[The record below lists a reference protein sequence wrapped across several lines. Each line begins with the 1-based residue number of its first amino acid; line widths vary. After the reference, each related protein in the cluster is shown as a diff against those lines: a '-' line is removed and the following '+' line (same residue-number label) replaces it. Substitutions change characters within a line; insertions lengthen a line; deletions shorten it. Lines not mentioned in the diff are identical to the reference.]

1 VRRADGQTKSIK
13 YANNVTTTFLYDEN
27 RRWLSRVYTVNAA
40 GVWLMD
46 SQYTRDPAIGRID
59 KITGL
64 TTDENWTY
72 YYDDLDRLTYAGN
85 AGDWTRAETFIYAA
99 NDSLQTLARDTT
111 LAAPGD
117 GNRRNTN
124 SPNKINPSK

>member
-1 VRRADGQTKSIK
+1 LAFRLASPNRAS
-13 YANNVTTTFLYDEN
+13 LYDEN

-46 SQYTRDPAIGRID
+46 SQYTRDPAIGRIG

-85 AGDWTRAETFIYAA
+85 AGDWTRAET
-99 NDSLQTLARDTT
+99 TG
-111 LAAPGD
+111 P
-117 GNRRNTN
+117 RRA
-124 SPNKINPSK
+124 SRAFVR